1 MMIYLDNCCF
11 NRPFDDQGQIR
22 IRLEA
27 EAKLFIQQ
35 QIIEKTLELAWSYI
49 LDFENSVNP
58 FPERKMSVVRWKRHA
73 AVYVGESAA
82 LLVLANEIQSLGVAP
97 KDSLHVACSIEARCS
112 YFMTTDDHLLKTLPD
127 YGKIQIVNPV
137 GFVTESRGEARR

>member
-1 MMIYLDNCCF
+1 MLIYLDNCCF

-35 QIIEKTLELAWSYI
+35 QITDKRLELVWSYI
-49 LDFENSVNP
+49 LDFENSANP
-58 FPERKMSVVRWKRHA
+58 FPERKMSIARWKSRA
-73 AVYVGESAA
+73 TVYVVESAA

-97 KDSLHVACSIEARCS
+97 KDALHVACSIEAKCA
-112 YFMTTDDHLLKTLPD
+112 YFMTTDDQISKITTH
-127 YGKIQIVNPV
+127 YGNIRVINPV
-137 GFVTESRGEARR
+137 AFVTESRGETLR

>member
-1 MMIYLDNCCF
+1 MLIYLDNCCF

-35 QIIEKTLELAWSYI
+35 QIMEKKLELAWSYI
-49 LDFENSVNP
+49 LDFENSANP
-58 FPERKMSVVRWKRHA
+58 FPERKTSIARWKSRA
-73 AVYVGESAA
+73 TVYVVESAA

-97 KDSLHVACSIEARCS
+97 KDALHVACSIEGKCN
-112 YFMTTDDHLLKTLPD
+112 YFMTTDDQILKTLTD
-127 YGKIQIVNPV
+127 YGKIQITNPV
-137 GFVTESRGEARR
+137 GFVTESRGETLR